1 MGKDEPEDDDAR
13 PRVTGDGVPAIVPSL
28 FLTDLTV
35 RFRREGGHA
44 DLRAV
49 FPKRMRRS
57 DVVREVGAA
66 IPDNPISNGKCLC
79 LDAGS
84 YSRLSS
90 RLGDAWRIK
99 YTTFCFFQPESGA
112 RRTLMGIALTDNHR
126 ELAEVARAFLISQQV
141 RWEARSLLDAPDEI
155 RPGFWHDMV
164 ELGWLGLHVD
174 EEYGGSGYGLPELV
188 VVIEELG
195 RAVAP
200 GPFVPTVIAS
210 AVIANAGTADHKARL
225 LSGLIDGSVTAGIG
239 LYGQVRV
246 KDDGTADGEAG
257 IVLGAGLAELLLVA
271 TGDDVLVLE
280 RDRAGVSVDMPEN
293 LDPTRRCG
301 RVRLHNVSVTA
312 DDLLPGARESVLARA
327 RTLLAAEAVGGASDC
342 VDAAVG
348 YAKMRKQF
356 GRTIATF
363 QAVKHHCANMLVV
376 AESAVAAV
384 WDAARAASQDEEQF
398 RLAAAVAAALAFP
411 AYTRNAELNIQVH
424 GGIGFTWE
432 HDAHLHLRRALVS
445 AALLGGDAP
454 AVDVFDR
461 TAAGVVRVNSLDLP
475 AEAEELRA
483 QIRADAAELASLDT
497 KTQRDKLIE
506 TGYVMPHWPQPWGR
520 AANAVEQ
527 LVIDEEFRAAGIK
540 RPDYSITGWVIL
552 TLIQHGTPWQIERFV
567 EKALLQEETW
577 CQLFSEPDAGSDA
590 ASVKTRATRVDG
602 GWKITGQKVWTSG
615 AQYCRR
621 GLATVRTDPDALKHA
636 GITTVII
643 DMKAVG
649 VEVRPLRQITGG
661 SEFNEVFFNDVF
673 VPDEDVVGAPNSG
686 WTIARATLGN
696 ERVSI
701 GGSDSLYEG
710 AAAQLVQLAQQ
721 RADRLAS
728 AEIRVGT
735 YLAEDHALRLL
746 NLRRAA
752 RSVEGVGSGPEGN
765 VTKLKLAEHMVE
777 GAAIS
782 AALLGS
788 EVALVDGPGAVV
800 GRLIMGARGM
810 AIAGGTSE
818 VTRNQIAERILGM
831 PRDPLI
837 N

>member
-1 MGKDEPEDDDAR
+1 
-13 PRVTGDGVPAIVPSL
+13 
-28 FLTDLTV
+28 
-35 RFRREGGHA
+35 
-44 DLRAV
+44 
-49 FPKRMRRS
+49 
-57 DVVREVGAA
+57 
-66 IPDNPISNGKCLC
+66 
-79 LDAGS
+79 
-84 YSRLSS
+84 
-90 RLGDAWRIK
+90 
-99 YTTFCFFQPESGA
+99 
-112 RRTLMGIALTDNHR
+112 MGIALTDDHR
-126 ELAEVARAFLISQQV
+126 ELAEVARAFLIAQKA
-141 RWEARSLLDAPDEI
+141 RWAARSLLDTADEA
-155 RPGFWHDMV
+155 RPGFWSDMV

-210 AVIANAGTADHKARL
+210 AVIASDGTADHKAQL
-225 LSGLIDGSVTAGIG
+225 LPGLIDGSVTAGIG
-239 LYGQVRV
+239 LDSQARV
-246 KDDGTADGEAG
+246 TDGGTADGEAG
-257 IVLGAGLAELLLVA
+257 IVLGAGLAELLLIA
-271 TGDDVLVLE
+271 AGDDVLVLE
-280 RDRAGVSVDMPEN
+280 RDRVGVSVDMPEN

-301 RVRLHNVSVTA
+301 RVRLRNVSVTA
-312 DDLLPGARESVLARA
+312 DDILPGARESVLARA

-348 YAKMRKQF
+348 YAKVRQQF

-363 QAVKHHCANMLVV
+363 QAVKHHCANMLVA

-411 AYTRNAELNIQVH
+411 AYARNAELNIQVH

-454 AVDVFDR
+454 AADVFDR
-461 TAAGVVRVNSLDLP
+461 TAAGAVRANSLDLP
-475 AEAEELRA
+475 AEAEELRI
-483 QIRADAAELASLDT
+483 QIRADAAEIAALD
-497 KTQRDKLIE
+497 KKSQRDKLIE

-520 AANAVEQ
+520 AADAVEQ

-567 EKALLQEETW
+567 EKALRQEEIW

-590 ASVKTRATRVDG
+590 ASVKTRATRSDG

-615 AQYCRR
+615 AQYCHR
-621 GLATVRTDPDALKHA
+621 GLATVRTDPDAPKHA

-686 WTIARATLGN
+686 WTVARATLGN

-701 GGSDSLYEG
+701 GGSGSFYQGL
-710 AAAQLVQLAQQ
+710 AAQLVQLAQQ
-721 RADRLAS
+721 RADRLAG

-752 RSVEGVGSGPEGN
+752 RSVEGAGPGPEGN
-765 VTKLKLAEHMVE
+765 ITKLKLAEHMVE

-782 AALLGS
+782 AALLGP
-788 EVALVDGPGAVV
+788 EVALLDGPGAVA